1 MLLLLDI
8 VLTFSTIVTVTDR
21 EIVARGSR
29 IQHMRKEV
37 IVHGKNLRI
46 SPFTFFYFYE
56 FYLLKDWKKFAK
68 LNTKYY

>member
-1 MLLLLDI
+1 MFPLLDI

-29 IQHMRKEV
+29 IQRMRKEA
-37 IVHGKNLRI
+37 IIRGENLRI

-56 FYLLKDWKKFAK
+56 FYLLKDWKKLTK